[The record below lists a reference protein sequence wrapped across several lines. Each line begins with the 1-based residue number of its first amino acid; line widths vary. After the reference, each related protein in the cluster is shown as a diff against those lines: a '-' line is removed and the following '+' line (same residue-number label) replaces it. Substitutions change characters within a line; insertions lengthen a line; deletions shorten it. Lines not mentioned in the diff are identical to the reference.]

1 MGQLLQMEGQGVAGH
16 VELVGQDAGR
26 EPFGAGDDQGAEH
39 AQALGMGQGTK
50 GGNGLIFVH
59 GSIIQ
64 HLLNHCAR
72 S

>member
-1 MGQLLQMEGQGVAGH
+1 
-16 VELVGQDAGR
+16 
-26 EPFGAGDDQGAEH
+26 
-39 AQALGMGQGTK
+39 MGQGTK